1 MTTESNSKIFT
12 DTVYGTTTN
21 ATATELTNKERTTQ
35 ETYLSS
41 SSYSNMSTQV
51 PRVPSNQ
58 RVAKG
63 S

>member
-1 MTTESNSKIFT
+1 MTTESNSQIFS
-12 DTVYGTTTN
+12 DTVYGTSTD
-21 ATATELTNKERTTQ
+21 ATAAALTEKERTTQ
-35 ETYLSS
+35 ETYLQS
-41 SSYSNMSTQV
+41 SSYSSLGTRL